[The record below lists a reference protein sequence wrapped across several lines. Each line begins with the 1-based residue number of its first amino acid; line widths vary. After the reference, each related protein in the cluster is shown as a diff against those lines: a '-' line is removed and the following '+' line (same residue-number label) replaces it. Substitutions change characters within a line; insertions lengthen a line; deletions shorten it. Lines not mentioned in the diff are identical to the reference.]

1 MTAGDFPVNE
11 KIVIV
16 EDDESIRML
25 LEVDLSSNGYVAKGF
40 DSAAK
45 ALEYRTEEPP
55 HVVIMDIMMDG
66 MNGVEAARAMRSSN
80 KLKSVPIIMLTAKD
94 TELDKIIGLDAG
106 ADDYVTKPFSVLEL
120 CARVR
125 AQLRRSA
132 LSNQEARESV
142 IESGGIRLDVNLR
155 EVFNDGEP
163 LQLTFKEFELLKYLM
178 ENKNRAVS
186 REELLC
192 RIWGDDYCG
201 ETRTLD
207 IHIGTLRQKLGDTAD
222 NSSYIKTVRGLG
234 YRFIGGDK

>member
-1 MTAGDFPVNE
+1 MNE
-11 KIVIV
+11 RIVIV

-25 LEVDLSSNGYVAKGF
+25 LEVALSSNGYLPKGF
-40 DSAAK
+40 ANAEK
-45 ALEYRTEEPP
+45 ALEYMLCEPP

-66 MNGVEAARAMRSSN
+66 LNGIEAARSMRSTSE
-80 KLKSVPIIMLTAKD
+80 LKTIPIIMLTAKD

-125 AQLRRSA
+125 SQLRRS
-132 LSNQEARESV
+132 LLLETDENESV
-142 IESGGIRLDVNLR
+142 LDFGGIKLDGNVR
-155 EVFNDGEP
+155 EVTKSGEV

-178 ENKNRAVS
+178 ENRARAVS
-186 REELLC
+186 RDELISK
-192 RIWGDDYCG
+192 IWGDDFFG

-234 YRFIGGDK
+234 YRFVGGGK